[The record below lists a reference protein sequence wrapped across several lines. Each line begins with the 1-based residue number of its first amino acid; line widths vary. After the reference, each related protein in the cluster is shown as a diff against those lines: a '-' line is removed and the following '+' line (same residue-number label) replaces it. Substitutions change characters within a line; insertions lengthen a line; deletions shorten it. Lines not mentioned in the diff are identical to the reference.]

1 MSASSGR
8 LWFASHSEEDTRRF
22 AQQLAAHTPRGTTI
36 ALQGPLGAGKTR
48 LVQAVAEA
56 SGVDRRDVV
65 SPTFVFIHEYQG
77 RRPIYHID
85 AYRLKDDDE
94 FLELGPD
101 EYFEGDG
108 ITLVEWADRVERC
121 MPPERLDVE
130 IQIDSESART
140 FLLRSHGSK
149 YDIVIQTLR
158 QMNLKKSSKTT
169 SER

>member
-1 MSASSGR
+1 MPEYTYHA
-8 LWFASHSEEDTRRF
+8 ADEEATR
-22 AQQLAAHTPRGTTI
+22 ALGAALAEALPDGSVVALIGT
-36 ALQGPLGAGKTR
+36 LGAGKTR

-65 SPTFVFIHEYQG
+65 SPTFVFVHEYKG

-108 ITLVEWADRVERC
+108 LTLVEWADRVERC
-121 MPPERLDVE
+121 MPIERLDVE
-130 IQIDSESART
+130 IRIDGESART
-140 FLLRSHGSK
+140 FAFRSHGSK
-149 YDIVIQTLR
+149 YDVVIHSLR
-158 QMNLKKSSKTT
+158 QMI
-169 SER
+169 